1 MMRGLCYTGQIPI
14 TGEYPA
20 NLMANIYLHPD
31 RTLPRFRPLKA
42 WSHMQK
48 LLADQEDTEQAF
60 HIIEALNGR
69 AALTNLER
77 FAASEAGANLLQRK
91 EHLPPLLDD
100 HAWIRELPEGTV
112 GRTYVDF
119 MEREGLTAQGLVD
132 ESEKMRRTTPQ
143 YDDDLNWFSNR
154 LRDTHD
160 MCHVLTGYGRDVLGE
175 ACLLGFTYSQNPGR
189 GALFIGFLTARKISQ
204 NLPKDARV
212 MDCLWE
218 GKRNG
223 RVAESI
229 IREDIIAL
237 LHEPIEDARRRL
249 NIQKPVAY
257 LNALKVSAEAG
268 IASQDIRSGAPM
280 ANDEQVAA

>member
-1 MMRGLCYTGQIPI
+1 
-14 TGEYPA
+14 
-20 NLMANIYLHPD
+20 
-31 RTLPRFRPLKA
+31 
-42 WSHMQK
+42 MQK

-60 HIIEALNGR
+60 QIIEALNGR
-69 AALTNLER
+69 AQLTNLER
-77 FAASEAGANLLQRK
+77 FAASEAGAVQLQRK

-100 HAWIRELPEGTV
+100 HAWIRELPEDTV
-112 GRTYVDF
+112 GRVYVDF

-132 ESEKMRRTTPQ
+132 ESEKMHRTRPQ
-143 YDDDLNWFSNR
+143 YDDDLKWFGNR

-160 MCHVLTGYGRDVLGE
+160 LCHVLSGYGRDVLGE

-189 GALFIGFLTARKISQ
+189 GALFIAYLTARKISQ
-204 NLPKDARV
+204 NLPKEARV

-223 RVAESI
+223 RDALPI

-249 NIQKPVAY
+249 NIRKPVAY
-257 LNALKVSAEAG
+257 LNALKVSADAG
-268 IASQDIRSGAPM
+268 IASREIRSGGTAVK
-280 ANDEQVAA
+280 DTQVAA

>member
-1 MMRGLCYTGQIPI
+1 M
-14 TGEYPA
+14 GEVY
-20 NLMANIYLHPD
+20 IHPD
-31 RTLPRFRPLKA
+31 RQVARVRPLKA

-48 LLADQEDTEQAF
+48 LLADKEDTKQAF

-77 FAASEAGANLLQRK
+77 FAASEAGASLLRRK
-91 EHLPPLLDD
+91 DYLPTLLDD
-100 HAWIRELPEGTV
+100 HAWIRDLPEGTV

-119 MEREGLTAQGLVD
+119 MEREGLTAQGLVE
-132 ESEKMRRTTPQ
+132 ESEKMRRTEPQ
-143 YDDDLNWFSNR
+143 YDDDLHWFSNR

-160 MCHVLTGYGRDVLGE
+160 LYHVMTGYGRDVLGE

-189 GALFIGFLTARKISQ
+189 GAIFIAFLTARQISKHQ
-204 NLPKDARV
+204 PKEARV

-223 RVAESI
+223 RIAGQL
-229 IREDIIAL
+229 IREDIFAL

-257 LNALKVSAEAG
+257 LNALKVCAEAG
-268 IASQDIRSGAPM
+268 IASGDIRSGGPAVQ
-280 ANDEQVAA
+280 DKQAAA